1 MRNWLIGFVKVVG
14 TLSLAAGLALGLAG
28 CESDE
33 TNAISKAQRCLDDA
47 RTAAAA
53 KACRGLVDGKTSQQA
68 MIVRCA
74 IEVVSGGLITSRVS
88 QAFQELENSTNDKE
102 ATMMGIMANDD
113 GPTAAETAAA
123 YCNASGIS
131 GLQYLANLSVV
142 GTYMV
147 AAVGSWN
154 GDGQALINQCAPPT
168 NGCNDAAIGTAIIS
182 IGQSYCGGQDADEEM
197 CNEINQAIAT
207 GGGDPAT
214 VAQQLY
220 PLLNN

>member
-1 MRNWLIGFVKVVG
+1 MGKRSFGWIKGAVA
-14 TLSLAAGLALGLAG
+14 LSMVAGLASSLSS

-33 TNAISKAQRCLDDA
+33 TNAISKGQECLDKA
-47 RTAAAA
+47 RTPAAA
-53 KACRGLVDGKTSQQA
+53 KGCRGIVDGLSSQQA

-74 IEVVSGGLITSRVS
+74 IEVVSGGLTTSKVS
-88 QAFQELENSTNDKE
+88 QAFQELENATTDKE

-113 GPTAAETAAA
+113 GPSAADTAAA
-123 YCNASGIS
+123 YCNASGIA

-154 GDGQALINQCAPPT
+154 GDGQALINQCSTPG
-168 NGCNDAAIGTAIIS
+168 NCNDAAIGTAIIT
-182 IGQSYCGGQDADEEM
+182 IGQSYCGGQDADQEM